1 MLRGREREWER
12 KENLNEIGF
21 CYHNGLSSPLFIPEI
36 VRSKDKWIQR
46 SVKRK
51 GGSSNKGKEN
61 MVPYDGQ
68 PKGNKFIGSNEE
80 LGHQVPSGVLAPL
93 SKKQNTLS
101 PERSKIM
108 QSHDHSNDGSL
119 MDLEDN
125 LEDEGE
131 ESTLLLA
138 GNHKQFVPKIPSNL
152 MLNHSKKQNTSNI
165 SFHYVVEEIIS
176 EEYVQ
181 HSDK

>member
-1 MLRGREREWER
+1 
-12 KENLNEIGF
+12 
-21 CYHNGLSSPLFIPEI
+21 
-36 VRSKDKWIQR
+36 
-46 SVKRK
+46 
-51 GGSSNKGKEN
+51 

-80 LGHQVPSGVLAPL
+80 LGHQVESESLALTAPHKPFVPKVPSGVLAPL